1 MSNFTT
7 VITNNIKEIIDLP
20 TLTTIR
26 INSFQEFLN
35 HVDQGQNSVE
45 SSLWFRGAGKSSYS
59 LSPSLHRHTNVT
71 DSGSLLEY
79 EKKLLTRF
87 KERSVP
93 YLQHRIDDVWEL
105 LFLMQHH
112 GMPTRLLDWTEN
124 PFISLFFAL
133 SSAEKSPNGE
143 YLDDAAVWLLSPPKW
158 NQCVFS
164 NISYRG
170 GAMSPSDTTV
180 NSYQPNTEAQ
190 LMHEHPVAILGIH
203 NSPRIVAQR
212 GSFCLFGKSLIP
224 METIYENG
232 NFEQDTLKKI
242 EIPSSIIGDL
252 LDKLVWM
259 GITDSVVYPDLEG
272 LAKET
277 KRLFGFGV

>member
-1 MSNFTT
+1 M
-7 VITNNIKEIIDLP
+7 DLP
-20 TLTTIR
+20 NLTTIT
-26 INSFQEFLN
+26 INSFQDFLN
-35 HVDQGQNSVE
+35 NVDQGQRNSE
-45 SSLWFRGAGKSSYS
+45 SSLWFRGAGKASYT
-59 LSPSLHRHTNVT
+59 LSPSLHRHKDII
-71 DSGSLLEY
+71 DSTSLLEY

-105 LFLMQHH
+105 LFLMQHF

-133 SSAEKSPNGE
+133 SSATKNDNGD
-143 YLDDAAVWLLSPPKW
+143 YTDDAAVWILSPPKW
-158 NQCVFS
+158 NQCVFN

-170 GAMSPSDTTV
+170 GAMSPSEATV
-180 NSYQPNTEAQ
+180 GSYKPNTDAQ
-190 LMHEHPVAILGIH
+190 FMHENPVAILGIH

-212 GSFCLFGKSLIP
+212 GSFCLFGKSLTP
-224 METIYENG
+224 MEAIYQNG
-232 NFEQDTLKKI
+232 IFEQDTLKKLV
-242 EIPSSIIGDL
+242 IPSSIIEEL

-259 GITDSVVYPDLEG
+259 GITDSVIYPDLEG

-277 KRLFGFGV
+277 KRLFGFGVSNV

>member
-1 MSNFTT
+1 M
-7 VITNNIKEIIDLP
+7 P
-20 TLTTIR
+20 TLTTVR
-26 INSFQEFLN
+26 INSFQEFLDS
-35 HVDQGQNSVE
+35 VDQGQNSSE
-45 SSLWFRGAGKSSYS
+45 SSLWFRGVGKSNYS
-59 LSPSLHRHTNVT
+59 LSPSLHRHSSII
-71 DSGSLLEY
+71 DSNSLLEH

-93 YLQHRIDDVWEL
+93 YLPHRIDDVWEL
-105 LFLMQHH
+105 LFLMQHY

-133 SSAEKSPNGE
+133 SSANKNERDE
-143 YLDDAAVWLLSPPKW
+143 YIDDAAVWILSPPKW
-158 NQCVFS
+158 NQNVFS

-170 GAMSPSDTTV
+170 GAMSPSESTV
-180 NSYQPNTEAQ
+180 SGYKPNTEAQ
-190 LMHEHPVAILGIH
+190 LMHENPVAILGIH

-212 GSFCLFGKSLIP
+212 GSFCLFGKSLTP
-224 METIYENG
+224 MEDIYTSG
-232 NFEQDTLKKI
+232 SFEQDTLRKI
-242 EIPSSIIGDL
+242 EIPNNLITEL

>member
-1 MSNFTT
+1 MPNLTI
-7 VITNNIKEIIDLP
+7 IT
-20 TLTTIR
+20 
-26 INSFQEFLN
+26 INTFQEFLD
-35 HVDQGQNSVE
+35 HVDQGQNSPE
-45 SSLWFRGAGKSSYS
+45 SSLWFRGVGKSSFT
-59 LSPSLHRHTNVT
+59 LAPSLHRH
-71 DSGSLLEY
+71 DSVIDSASLLNY
-79 EKKLLTRF
+79 ESKLLTRF

-105 LFLMQHH
+105 LFLMQHY

-133 SSAEKSPNGE
+133 SSAKKDAHGVYP
-143 YLDDAAVWLLSPPKW
+143 DDAAVWILSPPKW

-170 GAMSPSDTTV
+170 GAMSPSESTV
-180 NSYQPNTEAQ
+180 TSYKPNTEAQ
-190 LMHEHPVAILGIH
+190 LMHENPVAILGIH

-212 GSFCLFGKSLIP
+212 GSFCLFGKSLNP
-224 METIYENG
+224 MESIYQNG
-232 NFEQDTLKKI
+232 TFEQDTLKKI
-242 EIPSSIIGDL
+242 VIPSSIIGVL

>member
-1 MSNFTT
+1 
-7 VITNNIKEIIDLP
+7 VDLP
-20 TLTTIR
+20 NLTTIK
-26 INSFQEFLN
+26 INSFQEFLDN
-35 HVDQGQNSVE
+35 VDQGQNSSE
-45 SSLWFRGAGKSSYS
+45 SSLWFRGTGKSSYT
-59 LSPSLHRHTNVT
+59 LAPSLHRHDSVT
-71 DSGSLLEY
+71 DSASLLDY

-105 LFLMQHH
+105 LFLMQHY

-133 SSAEKSPNGE
+133 SSANKNENGE
-143 YLDDAAVWLLSPPKW
+143 YADDAAVWVLSPPKW

-170 GAMSPSDTTV
+170 GAMSPSETTV
-180 NSYQPNTEAQ
+180 TSYQPNTEATF
-190 LMHEHPVAILGIH
+190 MHENPVAILGIH

-212 GSFCLFGKSLIP
+212 GSFCLFGKSLTP

-232 NFEQDTLKKI
+232 AFEQDTLKKI
-242 EIPSSIIGDL
+242 VIPSSLIRGL

>member
-1 MSNFTT
+1 
-7 VITNNIKEIIDLP
+7 LP
-20 TLTTIR
+20 TLTIKR

-35 HVDQGQNSVE
+35 SVDQGQNSSE
-45 SSLWFRGAGKSSYS
+45 SSLWFRGTGKSSYR
-59 LSPSLHRHTNVT
+59 LAPSLHRHASIT
-71 DSGSLLEY
+71 DSNVLLDY

-93 YLQHRIDDVWEL
+93 YLQHRIEDDWEL
-105 LFLMQHH
+105 LFLMQHY

-133 SSAEKSPNGE
+133 SSAYKNDHGL
-143 YLDDAAVWLLSPPKW
+143 YDDAAVWILSPPKW
-158 NQCVFS
+158 NRNVFS
-164 NISYRG
+164 HTSYGG
-170 GAMSPSDTTV
+170 GAMSPSESHVTG
-180 NSYQPNTEAQ
+180 YRPNTEAN
-190 LMHEHPVAILGIH
+190 LMPQNPVAILGIH

-212 GSFCLFGKSLIP
+212 GSFCLFGKSLTP
-224 METIYENG
+224 MEDIYQNG
-232 NFEQDTLKKI
+232 TFEQDTLIKI
-242 EIPSSIIGDL
+242 EIPGNLISEL

-259 GITDSVVYPDLEG
+259 GITDSVIYPDLEG

>member
-1 MSNFTT
+1 MP
-7 VITNNIKEIIDLP
+7 E
-20 TLTTIR
+20 LTTIT
-26 INSFQEFLN
+26 INSFQDFLN
-35 HVDQGQNSVE
+35 NVDQGQNSSE
-45 SSLWFRGAGKSSYS
+45 SALWFRGTGKSSYT
-59 LSPSLHRHTNVT
+59 LAPSLHRHDSVT
-71 DSGSLLEY
+71 HSASLLDY

-93 YLQHRIDDVWEL
+93 YLQHRIDDTWEL
-105 LFLMQHH
+105 LFLMQHY

-124 PFISLFFAL
+124 PFISLFFSL
-133 SSAEKSPNGE
+133 SSANKNEDGD
-143 YLDDAAVWLLSPPKW
+143 YTDDAAVWILSPPKW

-170 GAMSPSDTTV
+170 GAMSPSETTV
-180 NSYQPNTEAQ
+180 TSYKPDTEAQ
-190 LMHEHPVAILGIH
+190 FMHENPVAILGIH

-212 GSFCLFGKSLIP
+212 GSFCLFGKSLTP
-224 METIYENG
+224 METIYQSG
-232 NFEQDTLKKI
+232 TFEQDTLKKI
-242 EIPSSIIGDL
+242 VIPHSIIGKL